1 MANHCWNAVSIEGDK
16 ETLDK
21 LQAIFNKY
29 DDIDYF
35 ADFGN
40 LFFENSDSF
49 DPVEQGNYHQYG
61 TRWWEFDIIR
71 EHDEYLQV
79 NGDSAW
85 SPITPLILMISE
97 EYQVRCTVSFSESG
111 CDFAGV
117 HIYDK
122 GIVEQKHDS
131 SYAQHIY
138 DQEEG
143 VDSLINEYL
152 YEEECYENY
161 ESADDFITSLGVD
174 GVTSEDMEILDNLF
188 KENLPP
194 MLNKKETIENIAE
207 VLKSLKHLEMN
218 GLAAKVEHIHTM
230 LSHEWQEDLKPEK
243 NEENILAK

>member
-29 DDIDYF
+29 ETVDYF

-40 LFFENSDSF
+40 LFFVDSDTF
-49 DPVEQGNYHQYG
+49 DPVAQGDYHQYG
-61 TRWWEFDIIR
+61 TKWWEFDITR
-71 EHDEYLQV
+71 EHDEFMQV

-85 SPITPLILMISE
+85 SSVAPLMLMISE
-97 EYQVRCTVSFSESG
+97 EYQVRCTINFSESG

-117 HIYDK
+117 YIYDK
-122 GIVEQKHDS
+122 GNIEQQHDC
-131 SYAQHIY
+131 SYAQYIY

-143 VDSLINEYL
+143 VESLISDYL
-152 YEEECYENY
+152 YEEERYEYYEN
-161 ESADDFITSLGVD
+161 ADNFITSLGVD

-194 MLNKKETIENIAE
+194 MLNKKETIDNLAE
-207 VLKSLKHLEMN
+207 ILQSLKHLEMN
-218 GLAAKVEHIHTM
+218 GLAAKVEHIHTV
-230 LSHEWQEDLKPEK
+230 LSNEWEEDLKPQEDEQK
-243 NEENILAK
+243 LLVK